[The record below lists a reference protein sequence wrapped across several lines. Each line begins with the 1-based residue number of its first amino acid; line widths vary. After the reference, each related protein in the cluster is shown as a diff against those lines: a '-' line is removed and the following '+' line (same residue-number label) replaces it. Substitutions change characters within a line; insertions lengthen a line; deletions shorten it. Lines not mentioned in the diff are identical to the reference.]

1 MREEG
6 YIPRTVNEHLQVSL
20 RTGACHLLACASFVG
35 MDEIATKESFD
46 WVSTMPKIVKALC
59 IILRLLD
66 DLQTYE
72 VILISQALVKISELW
87 NLMYVWQH
95 GSVLSSTR
103 CC

>member
-46 WVSTMPKIVKALC
+46 WVSTMPNIVKALC

-72 VILISQALVKISELW
+72 VILISQALFKTSELS
-87 NLMYVWQH
+87 NLMYICQH
-95 GSVLSSTR
+95 GSVL
-103 CC
+103 